1 MAGINEKL
9 RLYQDTYNDE
19 SYSSVNHIANA
30 LQHNAEI
37 LSPAITHLYGK
48 ADKRF
53 PLSFL
58 TEGMGNI
65 RSLNSIEYKIPIIGR
80 PKKTSRVI
88 ASLYTASDTPGKGRT
103 RFRIPFVDKFFA
115 KSNVIIS
122 PNKTQVRIMSEPV
135 QGNGG
140 WVYEVEFVSGTS
152 NRSCD
157 LSQITA
163 GVVWAKLYSPVG
175 IEASRG
181 VESRSYNPSMMT
193 NQTSLLRKSY
203 RYRGN
208 VENKIMVM
216 ELMTD
221 NGPTKLWSDWESY
234 LHTLQW
240 REEVENSL
248 WWGEYNRDE
257 NGVVH
262 LRDEDS
268 NEIIPIGSGVFE
280 QIPNYDTYSVLTE
293 NKLKAT
299 VRDVMFNA
307 SDSEFVNI
315 EIFTGTGGFEEFHN
329 AMMSAASSTGF
340 TLIDSEKFVKEGN
353 GGLIYGNY
361 FNTYVHQDGHR
372 LTLRKLSLLDTG
384 AYADISPK
392 HPHTKLPLESYK
404 MIFLD
409 NSTYNGKK
417 NIQYVAERGRE
428 SMEWGVAGATVPR
441 GFPDSPLR
449 ASDIDAASTHH
460 MKSCGIQII
469 RPTNCFVLENDMVYS
484 G

>member
-1 MAGINEKL
+1 MAAINEKL

-30 LQHNAEI
+30 LQHNAEV

-48 ADKRF
+48 LDKRF

-65 RSLNSIEYKIPIIGR
+65 RSLNSIEYKIPVIGR
-80 PKKTSRVI
+80 PKKTSRV
-88 ASLYTASDTPGKGRT
+88 AVSSYALTDKPGLGKT
-103 RFRIPFVDKFFA
+103 RFQVKFIDKFFA

-122 PNKTQVRIMSEPV
+122 PNKTQARVMTEPR
-135 QGNGG
+135 QDGSY
-140 WVYEVEFVSGTS
+140 WIYELELTSGPSSRFCDVSQ
-152 NRSCD
+152 
-157 LSQITA
+157 LAA
-163 GVVWAKLYSPVG
+163 GVVWAKLFSPVG

-193 NQTSLLRKSY
+193 NQTTLLRKSY

-208 VENKIMVM
+208 VENKVMVI
-216 ELMTD
+216 ELMTES
-221 NGPTKLWSDWESY
+221 GPTKLWSDWESY
-234 LHTLQW
+234 LRMLQW
-240 REEVENSL
+240 REEVENLL

-257 NGVVH
+257 NGIVH
-262 LRDEDS
+262 LKDEDS
-268 NEIIPIGSGVFE
+268 GEIIPIGSGVFE

-307 SDSEFVNI
+307 SDSEMVNI
-315 EIFTGTGGFEEFHN
+315 EVFTGTGGFEEFHN
-329 AMMSAASSTGF
+329 AMMSGATSSGF
-340 TLIDSEKFVKEGN
+340 TLIDSDKFIKEGN
-353 GGLIYGNY
+353 GGLVYGNY

-372 LTLRKLSLLDTG
+372 VTLRKLSLLDTG
-384 AYADISPK
+384 AYAEISPK
-392 HPHTKLPLESYK
+392 HPITKLPLESYK

-409 NSTYNGKK
+409 MSTYDGKP

-428 SMEWGVAGATVPR
+428 SMEWAVAGATVPK

-469 RPTNCFVLENDMVYS
+469 RPTNCFVLENDMA
-484 G
+484 